1 MNITPS
7 AARWAVFATFTLHGV
22 LLGAW
27 APHIALAKERLAA
40 GPGLFGLAL
49 LSMPFGAVIA
59 MPIAGALINKYGS
72 ARLTFIGGLL
82 FCAMLL
88 GPPHAPTLLPFM
100 LAGVLLGASIGS
112 MDVAMNA
119 HGLAAERMLKAP
131 IMSVLHGGFSLGAI
145 VGAFSAAPL
154 ITAFGPSMQLLITCA
169 VCLVA
174 LLTAARYFLPA
185 SVDMGLSG
193 SHFAWP
199 TSATLG
205 LGALCFLA
213 LMIEGSILD
222 WGAIY
227 LREHFRIDAAFAA
240 FGFGAYQGGMALA
253 RFTGDYLRLKVGA
266 VKLVFFSALLTAF
279 GTLIALISPSLTAAM
294 VAFALAGVGIGN
306 VAPVLFAGGGRL
318 EPDAPGRGI
327 AAVTTMGYSGFLAGP
342 PLIGFAAQFST
353 LQIGLG
359 LTVAAALIIAF
370 FARLVQAADTY

>member
-1 MNITPS
+1 MTLHPN

-22 LLGAW
+22 LIGAW
-27 APHIALAKERLAA
+27 APHIALAKERLEA
-40 GPGLFGLAL
+40 GAGLFGLAL
-49 LSMPFGAVIA
+49 LSMPCGAVIA

-72 ARLTFIGGLL
+72 AALTLACGIL
-82 FCAMLL
+82 FCATLM
-88 GPPHAPTLLPFM
+88 GPALAPTLALFI
-100 LAGVLLGASIGS
+100 LGGIALGASIGS

-119 HGLAAERMLKAP
+119 HGLAAERSLKKP

-145 VGAFSAAPL
+145 IGAFAAAPM
-154 ITAFGPSMQLLITCA
+154 ITQFGATLQLMFTCLA
-169 VCLVA
+169 CLVA
-174 LLTAARYFLPA
+174 LLGASRFYLSSAA
-185 SVDMGLSG
+185 DKGLSG

-199 TSATLG
+199 TAATLG

-227 LREHFRIDAAFAA
+227 LREGFAIDAAYAA
-240 FGFGAYQGGMALA
+240 FGFGAYQGGMALS
-253 RFTGDYLRLKVGA
+253 RFTGDYLRVKAGA

-279 GTLIALISPSLTAAM
+279 GTLIALLSPSLTGAM
-294 VAFALAGVGIGN
+294 FAFAFAGIGIGN
-306 VAPVLFAGGGRL
+306 IAPVLFAGGGRL

-342 PLIGFAAQFST
+342 PLIGFAAELST

-359 LTVAAALIIAF
+359 LTVIAALIIAVF
-370 FARLVQAADTY
+370 SRLVQAADTY